1 MFNPNCKFKSLDQID
16 LFIKDNNHLPDVPS
30 EKGVK
35 ENCINIAL
43 MNAILLQKLE
53 ELTLLMIEQN
63 KNIAE

>member
-1 MFNPNCKFKSLDQID
+1 MDQID